1 MAIFTMSSRS
11 LDIQVISQSRYLFS
25 EAVLMDLP
33 WSDLLKFS
41 CRALRGVSLELN
53 RRVKTRL
60 MNKRDV
66 ARDVVLLS
74 HLRSCRASSPLD
86 IHSHRTQEIALMI
99 LNHIKSLAK
108 NIIRHMNLVWL
119 CLPHPFTHR
128 CLQCPLTRPD
138 MLTATPL

>member
-1 MAIFTMSSRS
+1 MVRP
-11 LDIQVISQSRYLFS
+11 SQ
-25 EAVLMDLP
+25 
-33 WSDLLKFS
+33 

-74 HLRSCRASSPLD
+74 PLRSCRASSPLD
-86 IHSHRTQEIALMI
+86 IHSHRTQEIAFTI

-119 CLPHPFTHR
+119 CLPHPFIPR
-128 CLQCPLTRPD
+128 CLQ
-138 MLTATPL
+138 